1 MTAQTAENAKSLHD
15 EVVAELSSFAQR
27 LRPKTAADSDD
38 RIFLDGL
45 LRDAFL
51 LERHAERDLD
61 VEDSAWMAPYLATI
75 ADKMELARRIL
86 NTDSSV
92 VESYAGRIKE
102 LRGRNDA
109 LALLRNDL
117 KSIVLSTTFH
127 EQVENRY
134 DLENLKAIVEG
145 QRFLINGLDG
155 AAPEWIL
162 ATQTL
167 EIFSLQ
173 RAIDVAQKSNESESP
188 LDSAIQ
194 SLSQLLSNF
203 LDSET
208 PVVGALPD
216 DKCLAVKGRRRDF
229 KLSEGLI
236 SKVLCPQ
243 FSCHGK
249 ALNGAVVQVSAG
261 LQLKLVPTIDSI
273 LESCPKQRQLDVR
286 VMLEPSLETLCRAL
300 ENPDS
305 SDADLARRCLETLAL
320 VLPAIDSTDD
330 QSKLVSVLQEDFQ
343 GHDCQ
348 WHLAVAAAPY
358 DEGPQY
364 ERRDVFSFDIDADHI
379 VKLVRPGLSLDGEL
393 VHPAIVQVS
402 QGQPPA
408 SDIDELYEF
417 LPDDDERAAHFKE
430 RIKRA
435 QLLSAGD
442 AGAQLS
448 RELADLALYLK
459 DDYLCD
465 AGRLAIRM
473 VIHSP
478 PVDLLSAPGWESLNE
493 FLVEQLDL
501 LLEDGESGENS
512 IFFLTRPYLQGLRI
526 HSFQGAE
533 MRSLG
538 ESLSALLSLYD
549 EALAAAAREWLYGRL
564 ERLSNDWKAVEGYSR
579 RLLRVAAKALNQFR
593 ENGEENATL
602 ELTGALKNAGIHVF
616 PESFE
621 FMEHCFAP
629 QSCFHVF
636 EAEYKNKKR
645 RTVIGKDVYP
655 CLTLTDNNEAVN
667 QANTETG
674 AVTLS
679 LGEEPPL
686 IHWLNEKETRDSRIG
701 KVCDH
706 LIREFTI
713 LDKKKLEL
721 ELAGR
726 ADSERDFVSKLGR
739 MLVATLGYSG
749 WNRSAEDRAV
759 FAPLFELLKE
769 NYQLILYP
777 GYWTYREMRALTK
790 LFGDEQIK
798 IELSRD
804 GQAGMKIESHG
815 LSYRGELLTPLN
827 IHWTVGA
834 SPPYVAWLKE
844 NLAWFNK
851 VISGEEL
858 ELRVSSSVRDAI
870 LDFESPDASGLVA
883 VVRSLEVILDWL
895 ASQQKE
901 WLDQFCEV
909 LIQAPELELEV
920 FPRPGQCY
928 SREHLLN
935 VLERVSG
942 RCPFE
947 LVKDSGGGDGEAVFI
962 EKMAFFQGGK
972 LLSSAPKARFSF
984 TALPIAYLDLND
996 KLSPIFES
1004 AEVLPS
1010 VKDQLQMVL
1019 TRMALSDQ
1027 SKQGALELSVFRI
1040 LWDAHLYDPT
1050 FPESAENPLYKA
1062 SLSLAQKLS
1071 QTDVL
1076 VIERFEGMKEIAAV
1090 HKKYSTEQVEIEDAF
1105 ASPGTPEI
1113 IEARRPFVAL
1123 EGRALQ
1129 TGALLRGVVTSDEV
1143 MLEYD
1148 RILSNAFH
1156 RLKSWQSG
1164 AKSTIESLFD
1174 EKQTL
1179 VISRTLKRIADTRGR
1194 MFKLAKEKKKS
1205 LPAKTSRRDVIRFI
1219 IDQVHRIDDC
1229 LSILSDKN
1237 HRGYFGELVFK
1248 DVVYRSAGPYLSKEY
1263 GISIDMSV
1271 VAGADSQALVGR
1283 YKKESSGP
1291 KPTREHRRI
1300 YSVVVPCYKQ
1310 DGVTIRPATVRL
1322 GDY

>member
-1 MTAQTAENAKSLHD
+1 MTTQSAETAKSLHD

-27 LRPKTAADSDD
+27 LRPKSAPDSDD
-38 RIFLDGL
+38 RVFLDGI
-45 LRDAFL
+45 LRDAYL
-51 LERHAERDLD
+51 LERHAERDSEL
-61 VEDSAWMAPYLATI
+61 EDSAWIAPYLATI
-75 ADKMELARRIL
+75 ADKMEVARRIL
-86 NTDSSV
+86 DSDKSV
-92 VESYAGRIKE
+92 VENYARRMKD

-109 LALLRNDL
+109 LALLRGPL
-117 KSIVLSTTFH
+117 KALFLQSEFH
-127 EQVENRY
+127 PQIKEKY
-134 DLENLKAIVEG
+134 DLDQLKELLEG
-145 QRFLINGLDG
+145 KRFLVSAGEDT
-155 AAPEWIL
+155 APEWSF
-162 ATQTL
+162 ATQAL
-167 EIFSLQ
+167 EILSLQ
-173 RAIDVAQKSNESESP
+173 EAIENSQNKDE
-188 LDSAIQ
+188 DSKLREAIQ
-194 SLSQLLSNF
+194 SLTDF
-203 LDSET
+203 LDVYLERSA
-208 PVVGALPD
+208 PDLGAEPND
-216 DKCLAVKGRRRDF
+216 QCVAVKGPRRDF
-229 KLSEGLI
+229 KIREGAI
-236 SKVLCPQ
+236 SQVLCPQ
-243 FSCHGK
+243 YRDGDQP
-249 ALNGAVVQVSAG
+249 LNGAVVLVSAG
-261 LQLKLVPTIDSI
+261 LQLKLVPTIYEI
-273 LESCPKQRQLDVR
+273 LSHCPKQRQLDVH
-286 VMLEPSLETLCRAL
+286 VVLEPSLESLCRVL
-300 ENPDS
+300 ENPDH
-305 SDADLARRCLETLAL
+305 SDSELARHCLETLAL
-320 VLPAIDSTDD
+320 VLPVVDSPED
-330 QSKLVSVLQEDFQ
+330 QARLVSVLQEDFH

-348 WHLAVAAAPY
+348 WHLAVAGAPY
-358 DEGPQY
+358 DESPQF
-364 ERRDVFSFDIDADHI
+364 ERRDVFSFDIEADHI

-408 SDIDELYEF
+408 SDIDEIYEL

-430 RIKRA
+430 RIQRA

-442 AGAQLS
+442 AGAQLA
-448 RELADLALYLK
+448 RELADLSLYLK

-465 AGRLAIRM
+465 AGRLAMRM
-473 VIHSP
+473 VVHSP
-478 PVDLLSAPGWESLNE
+478 PLDLMSAPGWESLNE

-501 LLEDGESGENS
+501 LFEDGESGENAV
-512 IFFLTRPYLQGLRI
+512 FYLTRPYLQGLRI

-564 ERLSNDWKAVEGYSR
+564 ERLSKDWKSLEGHSR

-602 ELTGALKNAGIHVF
+602 ELTGALTKAGIHVY

-621 FMEHCFAP
+621 FMEHCFATH
-629 QSCFHVF
+629 SLFHVF
-636 EAEYKNKKR
+636 DAEYKDKKR
-645 RTVIGKDVYP
+645 RAVIGADVYP
-655 CLTLTDNNEAVN
+655 CLTLSESAEDVN

-679 LGEEPPL
+679 LGKAPA
-686 IHWLNEKETRDSRIG
+686 IIDWLNEAKTRESRIG

-706 LIREFTI
+706 LIREVTQ
-713 LDKKKLEL
+713 LDKKRLEL

-726 ADSERDFVSKLGR
+726 ADSERDFVAKLGR

-749 WNRSAEDRAV
+749 WNRSSEDRAV
-759 FAPLFELLKE
+759 FAPLFELLKD
-769 NYQLILYP
+769 NYQLTIYP
-777 GYWTYREMRALTK
+777 GYWTYREMRDLMK
-790 LFGDEQIK
+790 EFGEEEVK
-798 IELSRD
+798 IQLSRE

-815 LSYRGELLTPLN
+815 LAYRGELLTPLN
-827 IHWTVGA
+827 IHWIVGA

-844 NLAWFNK
+844 NLPWFNA
-851 VISGEEL
+851 VINGQEL
-858 ELRVSSSVRDAI
+858 DVRVSSAVKNAI

-883 VVRSLEVILDWL
+883 VVHSLEVILDWL

-909 LIQAPELELEV
+909 LSQAPELELEV
-920 FPRPGQCY
+920 FPRPKQSY
-928 SREHLLN
+928 TRDHLLH
-935 VLERVSG
+935 VLERVTG
-942 RCPFE
+942 PCPFE
-947 LVKDSGGGDGEAVFI
+947 LVKDAGGADGEAVFI

-972 LLSSAPKARFSF
+972 LLSGAPKARFSF
-984 TALPIAYLDLND
+984 TALPAAYLDMNEL
-996 KLSPIFES
+996 LSPVLES
-1004 AEVLPS
+1004 SEIVPS
-1010 VKDQLQMVL
+1010 VKDELKMVL
-1019 TRMALSDQ
+1019 TRMALTEP
-1027 SKQGALELSVFRI
+1027 SKHGALELKIFRI
-1040 LWDAHLYDPT
+1040 LWDAHLFDPS
-1050 FPESAENPLYKA
+1050 FPAETENPLYRA
-1062 SLSLAQKLS
+1062 SLSLSSKLS
-1071 QTDVL
+1071 NRGVL
-1076 VIERFEGMKEIAAV
+1076 VIERFEGMTDIAAV

-1105 ASPGTPEI
+1105 ASPGSSEI
-1113 IEARRPFVAL
+1113 IEARRPFVEL

-1129 TGALLRGVVTSDEV
+1129 TGALLRGVITSDEV

-1148 RILSNAFH
+1148 RILSNALH

-1164 AKSTIESLFD
+1164 AKATIESLFD
-1174 EKQTL
+1174 EKQTQ
-1179 VISRTLKRIADTRGR
+1179 VITRTIKRIEDTRGR
-1194 MFKLAKEKKKS
+1194 MFKLAKAKKKA

-1237 HRGYFGELVFK
+1237 HRSYFGEMVFK

-1291 KPTREHRRI
+1291 KPKREHRRI

>member
-1 MTAQTAENAKSLHD
+1 MTTQTAEHAKSLHD

-27 LRPKTAADSDD
+27 LRPKTAKDSDD

-61 VEDSAWMAPYLATI
+61 VEDSAWIAPYLATI

-86 NTDSSV
+86 VTDQSV
-92 VESYAGRIKE
+92 VERYTARIKD

-109 LALLRNDL
+109 LALLRNEL
-117 KSIVLSTTFH
+117 KTVLLTETFH
-127 EQVENRY
+127 GEVAQRY
-134 DLENLKAIVEG
+134 DLENLKAILDG
-145 QRFLINGLDG
+145 NRFLVSDG
-155 AAPEWIL
+155 QGPGPEWLL
-162 ATQTL
+162 ATQAL
-167 EIFSLQ
+167 EMLSLQ
-173 RAIDVAQKSNESESP
+173 RAIDIAQNSNESVSP
-188 LDSAIQ
+188 LDPAIE
-194 SLSQLLSNF
+194 SLNQLLSQF
-203 LDSET
+203 LESEL
-208 PVVGALPD
+208 PEVGTEPGGQ
-216 DKCLAVKGRRRDF
+216 CLAVKGRRRDF
-229 KLSEGLI
+229 KLKDGLI
-236 SKVLCPQ
+236 SKVLCGQ
-243 FSCHGK
+243 FSWHGEP
-249 ALNGAVVQVSAG
+249 LNGAVVQVSAG
-261 LQLKLVPTIDSI
+261 LQLKLVPTIYSI
-273 LESCPKQRQLDVR
+273 LESCPKQRQLDVQ
-286 VMLEPSLETLCRAL
+286 VMLEPSLETLSRAL
-300 ENPDS
+300 EDQNT
-305 SDADLARRCLETLAL
+305 SDADLARYCLETLAL
-320 VLPAIDSTDD
+320 VLPAIDNSED
-330 QSKLVSVLQEDFQ
+330 QSKLVSVLQEDFK

-348 WHLAVAAAPY
+348 WHLAVAGSAY
-358 DEGPQY
+358 DEGPQF

-379 VKLVRPGLSLDGEL
+379 VKLVRPGLSLDGTL

-442 AGAQLS
+442 AGAQLA
-448 RELADLALYLK
+448 RELADLSLYLK

-549 EALAAAAREWLYGRL
+549 ETLAAAAREWLYGRL
-564 ERLSNDWKAVEGYSR
+564 ERLSQDWKAVEGHSR

-602 ELTGALKNAGIHVF
+602 ELTGALKKAGIHVF

-636 EAEYKNKKR
+636 EAEYKSKKR
-645 RTVIGKDVYP
+645 RTVLGKDVYP
-655 CLTLTDNNEAVN
+655 CLTLTEEEGSVN

-686 IHWLNEKETRDSRIG
+686 IQWLNNKVTRNSRIG
-701 KVCDH
+701 AVCDH

-749 WNRSAEDRAV
+749 WIRSPDDRAV

-769 NYQLILYP
+769 NYHLILYP
-777 GYWTYREMRALTK
+777 GYWTYREMRGLTK
-790 LFGDEQIK
+790 QFGEDQIK
-798 IELSRD
+798 IELSRE

-844 NLAWFNK
+844 NLTWFNK

-858 ELRVSSSVRDAI
+858 DVRVGSAVKDAI

-895 ASQQKE
+895 ASEQKE

-909 LIQAPELELEV
+909 LSQAPELELQV
-920 FPRPGQCY
+920 FPRPKQIY

-935 VLERVSG
+935 VLERVTG

-962 EKMAFFQGGK
+962 EKMAFFQAGK
-972 LLSSAPKARFSF
+972 LLSNPPKARFSF
-984 TALPIAYLDLND
+984 TALPNAYLDLND
-996 KLSPIFES
+996 QLSPVFDS

-1010 VKDQLQMVL
+1010 VKDELRTVL

-1050 FPESAENPLYKA
+1050 FPTESENPLYKA
-1062 SLSLAQKLS
+1062 SLSLARRLS

-1105 ASPGTPEI
+1105 TSPGSPEI

-1129 TGALLRGVVTSDEV
+1129 TGALLRGVETSDEV

-1179 VISRTLKRIADTRGR
+1179 VISRTLKRISDTRGR
-1194 MFKLAKEKKKS
+1194 MFKLAKAKKKA

-1229 LSILSDKN
+1229 LSILSDKS
-1237 HRGYFGELVFK
+1237 HRGYFAEMVFK

-1291 KPTREHRRI
+1291 KPKREHRRI